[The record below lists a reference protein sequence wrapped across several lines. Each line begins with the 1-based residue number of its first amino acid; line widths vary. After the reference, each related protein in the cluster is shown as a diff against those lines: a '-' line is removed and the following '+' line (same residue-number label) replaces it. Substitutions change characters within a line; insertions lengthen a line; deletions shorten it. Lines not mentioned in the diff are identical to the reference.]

1 MLRIGMVD
9 CASSHVVSFTKRL
22 HHVDIEPVSW
32 VEGARVVAAVPGTS
46 AERPERIPGFIEQL
60 RGYGVEILERPEE
73 LIGRVDAV
81 FLERV
86 EGSKHLE
93 RGLPFIQ
100 AGLPLFVDKVFTDS
114 TADAKA
120 LVAAAQRHRVGLSAG
135 SSLRF
140 TVEVQDIHQRREE
153 AGAVLAVEARGPEPW
168 HTLDL
173 LCGLMGPG
181 CHAVRCIVDETT
193 RLFVAR
199 WAGGRIATMR
209 LPRRG
214 KRNWG
219 FTAFCEREIL
229 THEIDTEHNLRELL
243 TALLRMIETGE
254 WPVSA
259 GELIEPV
266 AFREAAAWS
275 EKRGGEEVALAR

>member
-1 MLRIGMVD
+1 
-9 CASSHVVSFTKRL
+9 VVSFTKRL

-93 RGLPFIQ
+93 RGLPFLQ

-120 LVAAAQRHRVGLSAG
+120 LVAAAQEHRVGLSAG

-140 TVEVQDIHQRREE
+140 TVEVQDLHQRRE
-153 AGAVLAVEARGPEPW
+153 AVGAVLAVEARGPEPW

-173 LCGLMGPG
+173 LC
-181 CHAVRCIVDETT
+181 
-193 RLFVAR
+193 
-199 WAGGRIATMR
+199 
-209 LPRRG
+209 
-214 KRNWG
+214 
-219 FTAFCEREIL
+219 TAFCEREIL
-229 THEIDTEHNLRELL
+229 THSIDTEHNLRELL
-243 TALLRMIETGE
+243 KALIRMIETGE
-254 WPVSA
+254 WPVTA

-266 AFREAAAWS
+266 AFREAAARS
-275 EKRGGEEVALAR
+275 EKRGGEEVALER